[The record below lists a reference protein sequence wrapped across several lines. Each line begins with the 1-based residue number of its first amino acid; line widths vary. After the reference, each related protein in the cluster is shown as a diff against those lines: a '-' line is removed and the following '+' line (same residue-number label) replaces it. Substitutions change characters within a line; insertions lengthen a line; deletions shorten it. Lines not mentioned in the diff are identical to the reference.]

1 MGQEAFMQFLR
12 RQLLKAGACAAAF
25 PALLRTASAQAYP
38 TRPVRIVVGF
48 GPGGAPDIV
57 ARLLAQWLSD
67 RIGQQFFVEIR
78 SGAGGNLATES
89 VVKSPADGYT
99 LLLGGLPNAVNA
111 TLYDKLNFD
120 FIRDIAP
127 VAGVASTV
135 NALVLNPSVPVKS
148 VSELI
153 AYAKANPGKLNMGS
167 AGIGSPPHM
176 AGELFKKMAGIDLVH
191 VPYRGMGAALSD
203 LLGGQVEVLFLS
215 LLTSIEYI
223 RAGKL
228 NALAVTSAKRSDV
241 IPELPALSEFV
252 PGYEAIT
259 WWGIGAPRNTPGE
272 IVDRLN
278 SEINAVLIDA
288 RMQRRLDEAGVV
300 ILGGSPADFEKL
312 IAEET
317 AKWRDLI
324 RVAHITL

>member
-1 MGQEAFMQFLR
+1 MQFLR
-12 RQLLKAGACAAAF
+12 RELLRAGACVAAF

-78 SGAGGNLATES
+78 SGAGGNLATEA

-111 TLYDKLNFD
+111 TLYDKLHFD

-135 NALVLNPSVPVKS
+135 NALVVNPSVPAKS
-148 VSELI
+148 VPELI

-176 AGELFKKMAGIDLVH
+176 AGELFKKMTGIDLVH
-191 VPYRGMGAALSD
+191 VPYRGMGTALSD
-203 LLGGQVEVLFLS
+203 LLAGQVEVLFLS

-241 IPELPALSEFV
+241 IPELPAVSEFV

-259 WWGIGAPRNTPGE
+259 WWGIGAPRNTPRE
-272 IVDRLN
+272 IVNRLS

-288 RMQRRLDEAGVV
+288 IKKKRLEEVGVV
-300 ILGGSPADFEKL
+300 VLGGSPADFEKL